1 MAVVFVGAVD
11 HLLSHF
17 YEIFLAEAA
26 ELSEED
32 VLFAVFGVG
41 RGRDRAESFCSGFLG
56 GVLCS
61 FLCVVVDILDV
72 PGFQLISL
80 LELKSEDSCN
90 FLLGEAALPSGIE
103 QLPNFPHNIIA
114 KSKHKFLINSAK
126 GFLVPFFLA
135 LLQTHLKQLLK
146 IIAVVNFDDKF
157 GGRNKYF

>member
-17 YEIFLAEAA
+17 YEIFLTEAA

-41 RGRDRAESFCSGFLG
+41 RRDGAESFCSGFLG

-61 FLCVVVDILDV
+61 FLGVAVDILDV
-72 PGFQLISL
+72 PGFQLISF
-80 LELKSEDSCN
+80 LELKSEESCN
-90 FLLGEAALPSGIE
+90 FLLGETALPSGIE
-103 QLPNFPHNIIA
+103 QLPNFPHSIIA

-135 LLQTHLKQLLK
+135 LLVSR
-146 IIAVVNFDDKF
+146 I
-157 GGRNKYF
+157 